1 MISKKTAGRSRMLA
15 LLLCVC
21 MGMTSFGCSK
31 KEDAA
36 ITPEQESWIE
46 QFRTWYPDDTFT
58 YISHGRELMGAYVD
72 SCILVKSATYGNF
85 EIRKEDSGEL
95 FSFYPNL
102 LHNDAVEEY
111 YEGMAKEYFD
121 CDELS
126 VYYSPRVYEHPSA
139 PISDQEYIEKYT
151 SHTYTLTLYYDGG
164 AYPERETEIKE
175 LLSFIEGIES
185 CDITV
190 RYRDPEKEY
199 GDFKYDYQYT
209 IRCADGH
216 IKYFNR
222 WLPGQSQDP
231 EEIFRDIDIS
241 EVNA

>member
-1 MISKKTAGRSRMLA
+1 MLA

-58 YISHGRELMGAYVD
+58 YISHGRELLGAYEE
-72 SCILVKSATYGNF
+72 SCILVKSATYGNL
-85 EIRKEDSGEL
+85 EIRKGSNGEL
-95 FSFYPNL
+95 LSFYPNL
-102 LHNDAVEEY
+102 LHNDAVEKY
-111 YEGMAKEYFD
+111 YEGIAKEYFE
-121 CDELS
+121 CDDLS
-126 VYYSPRVYEHPSA
+126 VYYSPRDYEHPSD

-151 SHTYTLTLYYDGG
+151 SHTYTLTLYYKDG
-164 AYPERETEIKE
+164 AYPEKEKEIEE
-175 LLSFIEGIES
+175 LLSFVEGIGS